1 MAEIIRMPL
10 LSDTMQTGTI
20 LRWHKKEG
28 DTVKRGELLAEI
40 ESDKAAMEFESPA
53 SGILLKIIV
62 PEGETAP
69 VQSPIAI
76 IGSKEEADK
85 IDEILQ
91 EVTAQAEKKP
101 PEEKVK
107 ESPKEEELP
116 TTAELP
122 GEERVKASP
131 LAKKLAREHG
141 IDLRLVKG
149 TGPQGRIVKRDI
161 EAYLKAKKEVPAV
174 AVAEEEYE
182 DVPVTS
188 MRMTIAR
195 RLQES
200 FQQAPHY
207 YLTVDVNADRLVEFH
222 QLLKSIYPDEKISIN
237 DVLMKLVAEALKL
250 HPEVNAR
257 WQNSTIRRFKVVHLG
272 FAVAIEEGLVVPV
285 IKYADRKTIIQISRE
300 AKELI
305 EKARNRK
312 LTPEEMQGST
322 FTISNLGMFGIE
334 SFTAVINPPEAAI
347 LAVGKV
353 RKVPVVD
360 EQTGQLRAGL
370 RLKLTMSCDHRVIDG
385 AMGARFLQTLSG
397 FIEEPALVL
406 AGKP

>member
-1 MAEIIRMPL
+1 M
-10 LSDTMQTGTI
+10 
-20 LRWHKKEG
+20 
-28 DTVKRGELLAEI
+28 
-40 ESDKAAMEFESPA
+40 
-53 SGILLKIIV
+53 
-62 PEGETAP
+62 
-69 VQSPIAI
+69 
-76 IGSKEEADK
+76 
-85 IDEILQ
+85 
-91 EVTAQAEKKP
+91 
-101 PEEKVK
+101 
-107 ESPKEEELP
+107 
-116 TTAELP
+116 
-122 GEERVKASP
+122 KASP